1 MFSGMLK
8 NTQPLCYTTLK
19 KKAAKSINNK
29 MRDPKKLKAACRGG
43 WSRGTEV
50 KSDRKCFQVLSGEV
64 DLQAKISHKAKQMF
78 ASLV

>member
-1 MFSGMLK
+1 
-8 NTQPLCYTTLK
+8 
-19 KKAAKSINNK
+19 